1 LRWKSGDYLYR
12 LGGREK
18 FKGYKFLSGIMSNL
32 GNIVKSVRDIMR
44 KDAGVDGDAQRISQ
58 MVWMIFLK
66 VFDAME
72 EEREAEDGSYKSP
85 LPEKI
90 RWRNWAVNPEG
101 MTGEELLDFVNNNL
115 FKTLKNL
122 KLDDK
127 SDQRGYIIKQV
138 FEDAYN
144 YMKNGIL
151 VRQVVNKINELDFTT
166 AEDRHQFNDIYETI
180 LKELQNAGSAGEF
193 YTPRPV
199 TQFIVDM
206 VNPKLGDIVLD
217 PACGTG
223 GFLIST
229 LNHLKKNVKTTED
242 QKVLE
247 KTLRG
252 IEKKPLPH
260 LLCMTNLILHD
271 IEVPSVKRDNSLAR
285 PLIDYTDK
293 DKVNIV
299 VTNPPFGGA
308 EEDGIENNFPSEFRT
323 RETADLFLVLIT
335 KLLRDGGKCGLVLP
349 DGFLF
354 GEGIKT
360 RIKEKLLSE
369 FNLHTIVRLP
379 NGVFSPYTGIRTN
392 LLFFEKN
399 SKGTKDVWYFEHPL
413 PEGYK
418 IYNKTKPVR
427 HEEFQLEKEWWNNRE
442 DKRFK
447 QYAWKVS
454 KDEIIKRNYNL
465 DINNPTKPEA
475 EKELSKEEI
484 IGKIEANIKRTS
496 EILKEIKGEW

>member
-1 LRWKSGDYLYR
+1 
-12 LGGREK
+12 
-18 FKGYKFLSGIMSNL
+18 MANL
-32 GNIVKSVRDIMR
+32 GNLIKSVRDIMR

-66 VFDAME
+66 VFDSME
-72 EEREAEDGSYKSP
+72 QEREAEDERYISP
-85 LPEKI
+85 LPGKI
-90 RWRNWAVNPEG
+90 RWRNWADNPEG
-101 MTGEELLDFVNNNL
+101 MTGDELLDFINNDL

-122 KLDDK
+122 KIDEK
-127 SDQRGYIIKQV
+127 TDQRGYIVKQV

-151 VRQVVNKINELDFTT
+151 VRQIVNKINEIDFTS
-166 AEDRHQFNDIYETI
+166 AEDRHLFNDIYETI
-180 LKELQNAGSAGEF
+180 LRELQSAGSAGEF

-206 VNPKLGDIVLD
+206 VNPQLGDIVLD

-229 LNHLKKNVKTTED
+229 LNHLKKHVKSIEE
-242 QKVLE
+242 QKILE
-247 KTLRG
+247 KTLKG

-260 LLCMTNLILHD
+260 LLCMTNMILHD
-271 IEVPSVKRDNSLAR
+271 LEVPQIRHDNSLAR
-285 PLIDYTDK
+285 PIIDYTAK
-293 DKVNIV
+293 DMVDVV

-308 EEDGIENNFPSEFRT
+308 EEEGIENNFPSEFKT
-323 RETADLFLVLIT
+323 RETADLFLVLIM
-335 KLLRDGGKCGLVLP
+335 KLLRDGGRCGIILP

-360 RIKEKLLSE
+360 RIKEKLLKE

-392 LLFFEKN
+392 LLFFEKGK
-399 SKGTKDVWYFEHPL
+399 STKDLWYFEHPL
-413 PEGYK
+413 PEGV
-418 IYNKTKPVR
+418 ITYNKTKPIR
-427 HEEFQLEKEWWNNRE
+427 HEEFNLEKEWWNNRE
-442 DKRFK
+442 DEKFK
-447 QYAWKVS
+447 HFCWKVS
-454 KDEIIKRNYNL
+454 KDDLLKRGLNL

-484 IGKIEANIKRTS
+484 INKIEQNIKRTS

>member
-1 LRWKSGDYLYR
+1 MA
-12 LGGREK
+12 
-18 FKGYKFLSGIMSNL
+18 LS
-32 GNIVKSVRDIMR
+32 NIIKSVRDIMR

-58 MVWMIFLK
+58 LVWMIFLK
-66 VFDAME
+66 VFDSME
-72 EEREAEDGSYKSP
+72 EEREAEDEKYNSP
-85 LPEKI
+85 LPEEI
-90 RWRNWAVNPEG
+90 RWRNWAVDPEG
-101 MTGEELLDFVNNNL
+101 ITGEELLDFINNKL

-122 KLDDK
+122 KLDEG
-127 SDQRGYIIKQV
+127 SDQRGYIIKEV

-151 VRQVVNKINELDFTT
+151 IRQVVNKINELDFTT
-166 AEDRHQFNDIYETI
+166 AEDRHLFNDIYETI
-180 LKELQNAGSAGEF
+180 LKELQSAGSAGEF

-229 LNHLKKNVKTTED
+229 LNHLKKHIKTTED
-242 QKVLE
+242 QTLLE
-247 KTLRG
+247 KNLRG

-260 LLCMTNLILHD
+260 LLCMTNMILHD
-271 IEVPSVKRDNSLAR
+271 LETPNIRHDNSLAR

-293 DKVNIV
+293 DKVNVV

-308 EEDGIENNFPSEFRT
+308 EEDGIENNFPAEFRT

-335 KLLRDGGKCGLVLP
+335 KLLRDGGKSGIVLP

-360 RIKEKLLSE
+360 RIKEKLLTE

-379 NGVFSPYTGIRTN
+379 NGIFSPYTGIRTN
-392 LLFFEKN
+392 LLFFEKD
-399 SKGTKDVWYFEHPL
+399 SKGTKDIWYFEHPL

-442 DKRFK
+442 DPKFK
-447 QYAWKVS
+447 QYCWKVS
-454 KDEIIKRNYNL
+454 LADIQNKNYNL
-465 DINNPTKPEA
+465 DINNPTKPEEEEA
-475 EKELSKEEI
+475 LSKEEI

-496 EILKEIKGEW
+496 EILKEIKGGW

>member
-1 LRWKSGDYLYR
+1 MPNNGNGNNHN
-12 LGGREK
+12 LGGV
-18 FKGYKFLSGIMSNL
+18 
-32 GNIVKSVRDIMR
+32 VKSIRDIMR

-72 EEREAEDGSYKSP
+72 EEREAENEEYKSP

-101 MTGEELLDFVNNNL
+101 MTGDELLDFINNDL
-115 FKTLKNL
+115 FKTLKSL
-122 KLDDK
+122 KLDEK

-166 AEDRHQFNDIYETI
+166 AEDRHLFNDIYETI

-206 VNPKLGDIVLD
+206 IDPTLGDIVLD

-229 LNHLKKNVKTTED
+229 LNHLKKDIKTVED
-242 QKVLE
+242 QKILE

-271 IEVPSVKRDNSLAR
+271 IEVPSIRRDNSLSR

-293 DKVNIV
+293 DKVNVV

-308 EEDGIENNFPSEFRT
+308 EEEGIENNFPAEFRT
-323 RETADLFLVLIT
+323 RETADLFLILIT

-354 GEGIKT
+354 GEGVKT

-399 SKGTKDVWYFEHPL
+399 SKGTKEIYYFEHPL
-413 PEGYK
+413 PQEYK
-418 IYNKTKPVR
+418 TYNKTKPIR
-427 HEEFQLEKEWWNNRE
+427 HEEFQLEKEWWNNRNDE
-442 DKRFK
+442 KFK
-447 QYAWKVS
+447 QYSWKVS
-454 KDEIIKRNYNL
+454 KEEIIKRNFNL
-465 DINNPTKPEA
+465 DINNPTKPAE

-484 IGKIEANIKRTS
+484 IERIQTNIKKTQD
-496 EILKEIKGEW
+496 ILNQIKGEFRNG